1 MVLLDLQVP
10 GVLRGQPGL
19 LVPEVLQG
27 QPGAPV
33 LLVFLV
39 LGMLAGEDGPG
50 GIVYNDPTSAYFIG
64 SAALAVILF
73 EGGLNT
79 SLATLR
85 LAAVPALLLA
95 TLGTAVTAGVLGLV
109 AWWLGMNPLL
119 GLLVGAVVA
128 PTDAAVVG
136 VMLRHAG
143 VRLPPRL
150 VATLEVES
158 GLNDPMAVF
167 LTMLLVETL
176 LAPAEFSP
184 GHAAL
189 MFLLEMGGGGVLGVA
204 GGLVI
209 AWLLR
214 RLRPARAWRPPCAG
228 PAPSPCSVAR
238 RSSAPAGT
246 WRCTWPGSRSGTR
259 PGGQTPPFQ
268 MPPFQ
273 MPPFQ
278 MPPFQMPGSSC
289 RSSRRWAGWRRSRCS

>member
-1 MVLLDLQVP
+1 M
-10 GVLRGQPGL
+10 
-19 LVPEVLQG
+19 
-27 QPGAPV
+27 
-33 LLVFLV
+33 
-39 LGMLAGEDGPG
+39 
-50 GIVYNDPTSAYFIG
+50 
-64 SAALAVILF
+64 ILF

-176 LAPAEFSP
+176 LAQAE
-184 GHAAL
+184 
-189 MFLLEMGGGGVLGVA
+189 
-204 GGLVI
+204 
-209 AWLLR
+209 
-214 RLRPARAWRPPCAG
+214 
-228 PAPSPCSVAR
+228 
-238 RSSAPAGT
+238 
-246 WRCTWPGSRSGTR
+246 
-259 PGGQTPPFQ
+259 
-268 MPPFQ
+268 
-273 MPPFQ
+273 
-278 MPPFQMPGSSC
+278 
-289 RSSRRWAGWRRSRCS
+289 